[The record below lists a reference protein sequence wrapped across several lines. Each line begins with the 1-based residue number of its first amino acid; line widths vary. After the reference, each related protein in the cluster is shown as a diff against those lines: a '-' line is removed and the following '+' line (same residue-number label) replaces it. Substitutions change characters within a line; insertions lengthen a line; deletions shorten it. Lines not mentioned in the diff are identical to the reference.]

1 MAKTAVRFNSLLDS
15 IIGFRL
21 KTGENGSLHSN
32 AGYLKIL
39 PPCCMNAAGRLKA
52 QGRNRCLPTD
62 GNGRCAWLQAS
73 RL

>member
-1 MAKTAVRFNSLLDS
+1 MKTAIRFISLLDS

-32 AGYLKIL
+32 TGYLKIL
-39 PPCCMNAAGRLKA
+39 PPCRMNAAGRLKA

-62 GNGRCAWLQAS
+62 GNGRFAWPPAS